1 MISAKPAQNFEGSR
15 ADHCRSSLDF
25 RQLAAHGVTLLD
37 RVKAVQNGWL
47 ELAPDIA
54 ASLAHGDARLHCVL
68 GHDGRPHRTPRLGRT
83 AGTGRPYKTTGPTL
97 PRRTAAATQS
107 SCRRGWGSD
116 LGDGL
121 KR

>member
-54 ASLAHGDARLHCVL
+54 ASLAHGDAAYTAFLDTMDAHIERHGLDVPREPDAPTKLPDPPCLVEPLLRLNL
-68 GHDGRPHRTPRLGRT
+68 R
-83 AGTGRPYKTTGPTL
+83 
-97 PRRTAAATQS
+97 AAAVGAVIWAT
-107 SCRRGWGSD
+107 G
-116 LGDGL
+116 
-121 KR
+121 